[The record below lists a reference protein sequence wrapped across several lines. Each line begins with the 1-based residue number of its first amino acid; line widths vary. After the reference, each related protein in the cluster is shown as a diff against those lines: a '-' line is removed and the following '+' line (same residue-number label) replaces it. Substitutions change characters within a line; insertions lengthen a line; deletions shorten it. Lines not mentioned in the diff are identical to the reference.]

1 VQAVPRTRQLTRAL
15 SVCADVKACV
25 GHADA
30 RSDPVA
36 LHARRVHAQSGEG
49 NTGVGWADRAGHV
62 GGEELDRLRG
72 EGGVAL
78 TSDGRSAG

>member
-1 VQAVPRTRQLTRAL
+1 M
-15 SVCADVKACV
+15 

-30 RSDPVA
+30 RSDQAA

-72 EGGVAL
+72 AGWLLLHHVGAVG
-78 TSDGRSAG
+78 SSAG